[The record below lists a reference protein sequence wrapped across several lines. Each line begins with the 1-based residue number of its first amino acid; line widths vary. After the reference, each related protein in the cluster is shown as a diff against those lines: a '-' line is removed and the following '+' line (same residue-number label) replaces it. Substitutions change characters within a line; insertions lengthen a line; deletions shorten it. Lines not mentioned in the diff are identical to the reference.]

1 MSFSF
6 ASSSAGRRDR
16 QIDTLRGIACLLLV
30 AFHVV
35 GFDEN
40 LGLEIASGL
49 VRDVNDILAHVRMP
63 LFTFLSGIVYAWRPF
78 AGDAGRFL
86 RGKTRR
92 LILPLLTV
100 GTLFAAVQAWV
111 PGTHDTV
118 TDWSLLHILPVGHFW
133 FLEALFLIFLLMMA
147 LEYLGLLATPQR
159 FGIVFLVAT
168 LVSMRGIPVPWFAIN
183 GMAYLL
189 PFFLA
194 GMGIRR
200 FGLARRLSR
209 RTAMWMLAGL
219 GLVFLAIL
227 LGLVDNPQRQSLPAI
242 LIGVL
247 TCTAL
252 LQLEWQSS
260 LLAGIGVFS
269 YGIYLYHVF
278 FTAGMRIVLTRLG
291 VDDFAPH
298 FLLGLTAGIVG
309 PILLERWFRRYA
321 LGRMLLLGQSPES
334 MSKPRPSGQRPFQDT
349 KEITQTINISR
360 KL

>member
-1 MSFSF
+1 
-6 ASSSAGRRDR
+6 
-16 QIDTLRGIACLLLV
+16 
-30 AFHVV
+30 
-35 GFDEN
+35 
-40 LGLEIASGL
+40 
-49 VRDVNDILAHVRMP
+49 
-63 LFTFLSGIVYAWRPF
+63 
-78 AGDAGRFL
+78 
-86 RGKTRR
+86 
-92 LILPLLTV
+92 
-100 GTLFAAVQAWV
+100 
-111 PGTHDTV
+111 
-118 TDWSLLHILPVGHFW
+118 
-133 FLEALFLIFLLMMA
+133 
-147 LEYLGLLATPQR
+147 
-159 FGIVFLVAT
+159 
-168 LVSMRGIPVPWFAIN
+168 MRGIPVPWFAIN

-278 FTAGMRIVLTRLG
+278 FTA
-291 VDDFAPH
+291 
-298 FLLGLTAGIVG
+298 TAGIVG

-321 LGRMLLLGQSPES
+321 LGRMLLLGQAPAI
-334 MSKPRPSGQRPFQDT
+334 RPAAFSGHQRNYPNYKYLKEALINSGRHCSGFPQNGFDAKHWSSRT
-349 KEITQTINISR
+349 KQR
-360 KL
+360 